1 MKELSGGCG
10 ESMGV
15 LVDIGIRGINNC
27 WEYAL
32 PWGLVET
39 LAEYRPICTLLDD
52 REIYYFF
59 VACE

>member
-1 MKELSGGCG
+1 MRELSGGCG

-27 WEYAL
+27 WEYAFT
-32 PWGLVET
+32 WGLVET
-39 LAEYRPICTLLDD
+39 LAGYRPICTLLDD

-59 VACE
+59 LACE